1 MKRKKKLLLI
11 AFILAA
17 VTAAAAA
24 VTFKSQDRPQNS
36 NTGRKIEREEPT
48 LIHEGQA
55 TPRQTEH
62 GKLFK
67 HAGRKLQDIAASQPG
82 DVEVIEE
89 EGYVIQMPKT
99 SHVPTF
105 ISALCNADAVI
116 IGTLKSKSSQLT
128 QQGNFIF
135 TDYEVIIDEVIKN
148 NLNSPIEV
156 GSTII
161 TTRDGGAIK
170 VNNRVLRAKRA
181 DFDPPVVGYRY
192 LLFLRFIPKTS
203 SYLMYG
209 NGSFELQGD
218 EMLALGPDA
227 RQELKQR
234 ANQHS
239 LIFLNEL
246 RSFDTGGCS
255 KK

>member
-1 MKRKKKLLLI
+1 MTTNKTLVIILLL
-11 AFILAA
+11 FVVTLGA
-17 VTAAAAA
+17 VTGLHALDNRDS
-24 VTFKSQDRPQNS
+24 KRQM
-36 NTGRKIEREEPT
+36 NTKKEEPT
-48 LIHEGQA
+48 VLGDAEPSA
-55 TPRQTEH
+55 RQKEH

-67 HAGRKLQDIAASQPG
+67 HAGRKLQDIASSQPG

-99 SHVPTF
+99 SRVPTF
-105 ISALCNADAVI
+105 MSALCNADAVVVGI
-116 IGTLKSKSSQLT
+116 LKSKSSQLT
-128 QQGNFIF
+128 EQGNFIF
-135 TDYEVIIDEVIKN
+135 TDYEVIVDELIKN

-161 TTRDGGAIK
+161 TTRDGGAIRI
-170 VNNRVLRAKRA
+170 NDRVLRAKRA
-181 DFDPPVVGYRY
+181 DFDPPVVGNRY

-218 EMLALGPDA
+218 KMLALGPQA

-234 ANQHS
+234 ATQDP

-246 RSFDTGGCS
+246 RAFDTRDCS
-255 KK
+255 KN

>member
-1 MKRKKKLLLI
+1 MTTNKILLI
-11 AFILAA
+11 ILLSVLTLGA
-17 VTAAAAA
+17 VTGLGAL
-24 VTFKSQDRPQNS
+24 DNRNS
-36 NTGRKIEREEPT
+36 TKQMNTKKEEPT
-48 LIHEGQA
+48 VVGDEEPSA
-55 TPRQTEH
+55 RQKEH

-67 HAGRKLQDIAASQPG
+67 HAGRKLQEIAASQPG

-99 SHVPTF
+99 SRLPTF

-116 IGTLKSKSSQLT
+116 IGSLKSKSPQLT

-148 NLNSPIEV
+148 NLNSSIDA

-170 VNNRVLRAKRA
+170 INDRVLRAKRA
-181 DFDPPVVGYRY
+181 DFDPPVVGNRY

-218 EMLALGPDA
+218 TILALGPDA

-234 ANQHS
+234 TTQDP

-246 RSFDTGGCS
+246 RAFDTRDCS
-255 KK
+255 KN

>member
-1 MKRKKKLLLI
+1 MTTNKTLLI
-11 AFILAA
+11 ILLFVATLGA
-17 VTAAAAA
+17 VTGLGALD
-24 VTFKSQDRPQNS
+24 SSDSRRQM
-36 NTGRKIEREEPT
+36 NTRKEEPT
-48 LIHEGQA
+48 VLGDEEPTA
-55 TPRQTEH
+55 RQKEH

-67 HAGRKLQDIAASQPG
+67 HAGRKLQDIAASQSG
-82 DVEVIEE
+82 DVEVVEE

-99 SHVPTF
+99 SRVPTF
-105 ISALCNADAVI
+105 ISALCNADAVVT
-116 IGTLKSKSSQLT
+116 GTVKSKSAQLT

-135 TDYEVIIDEVIKN
+135 TDYEVIIDELIKN
-148 NLNSPIEV
+148 NLNSPIEM

-170 VNNRVLRAKRA
+170 INDRVLRAKRA
-181 DFDPPVVGYRY
+181 DFDPPVVGNRY

-218 EMLALGPDA
+218 TMLALGPEA
-227 RQELKQR
+227 RHELKQR
-234 ANQHS
+234 TTQDP

-246 RSFDTGGCS
+246 RAFDTRDCS
-255 KK
+255 KH